1 MRQVAGGALADAD
14 VTVETAAD
22 VGMAVAVVMADA
34 GTAVGRM
41 TTSNKRRV
49 SPKGAR
55 VMDAVVVVVVVAVDA
70 AETSPRAE
78 QTAAILRVKH
88 WGVHVKITQGSAWLA
103 LNRAQDGVKQSGRGM
118 ARAADEVRVAS
129 QAVLNGDS
137 RLPTDRVDIRGPADI
152 ESGILDLKR
161 SKHAYG
167 ANLRTAK
174 VSDEA
179 LASLLDMV
187 LPHEK
192 GGPRS
197 G

>member
-1 MRQVAGGALADAD
+1 MDAD
-14 VTVETAAD
+14 VDVETAAD
-22 VGMAVAVVMADA
+22 VGMADVGMADV
-34 GTAVGRM
+34 GMAVARM
-41 TTSNKRRV
+41 TTSNKRKAAL
-49 SPKGAR
+49 KGAR
-55 VMDAVVVVVVVAVDA
+55 AMDAVVVVVVVVAVDA

-118 ARAADEVRVAS
+118 ARAADEIRVAS

-137 RLPTDRVDIRGPADI
+137 KLPTDRVDIRGPADI
-152 ESGILDLKR
+152 EGGILDLKQ

-167 ANLRTAK
+167 ANLRSAK
-174 VSDEA
+174 MSDEA

-192 GGPRS
+192 GGPKS